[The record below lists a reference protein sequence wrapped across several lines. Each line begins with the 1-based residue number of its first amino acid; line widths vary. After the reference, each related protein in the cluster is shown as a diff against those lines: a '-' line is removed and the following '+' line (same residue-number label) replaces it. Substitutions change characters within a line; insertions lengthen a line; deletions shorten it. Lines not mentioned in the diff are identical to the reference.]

1 MSLFSDI
8 LQKKH
13 QEPQHAKSTT
23 KPTLPIINELVMDSE
38 LESEA
43 EESDDYSLNFV
54 AGLGTTIQHL
64 NSTSLSNSITSSSL
78 NSLTSSCTKESNTTI
93 SEQPSNASKHFENTY
108 KLLGR
113 HLESNCLRTADKL
126 QQLDRLQAE
135 SSLESSSL
143 SSLTSLNSSCA
154 AASLSAI
161 VNGTKPAPTR
171 LELELEAVE
180 RMRVIVQQMKTT
192 PKESQSVSASAPL
205 LALLHDFAAKG
216 QPAYN
221 ANPNNSTP
229 CTPAPSPI
237 TGALPPEGPNFELPP
252 GLLETASSWELMYYA
267 SKNVDGKNCLKVVR
281 SLLTNKVLCGN
292 RVSQMTRAYDDIEA
306 VTRLLEE
313 KEKDLELTVQIGK
326 ELLTQNNGLEARVSD
341 LELDLKSANDD
352 RAQLLHEL
360 HKKNELISVL
370 TNDADDGTDADTPTM
385 SKSITL
391 DLLQK
396 KVNSLLDENKTLKS
410 EATQLAH
417 QTDEVEE
424 HERRLMADISAQL
437 NDANSQYDNISLE
450 LERQRE
456 ENRLQHE
463 QIVSL
468 TARLAEAEMRLHQ
481 LTQDNDEHLSLL
493 HVTKENQNALAL
505 ELVEFKQRYEEVL
518 ALLHSAQDQ
527 LKQQRKRSQP
537 QARSSFLGGLGTNGA
552 AAAVAVES
560 LQSELMESSLY
571 SEISLDSGISGD
583 SQRSADRISRMMSQL
598 PGGMGMGMT
607 TSLGSSSIYG
617 QPPYKRAFDT
627 VRCATK
633 CGNYMDSGNVSMTQL
648 GAMSMSSSSGPR
660 MASMAYPAGSYYR
673 GASGGSSNSL
683 GLKTLSNESLNSQS
697 DDGYP
702 AQPSGVPGAPGAKE
716 LEAALKRLTPA
727 EVLAR
732 RAMLSYAPAGTYNY
746 DEPHQGRC
754 GGSAA
759 QAAAA
764 GLGMGMNLPMGVR
777 TPDSIMSTGSG
788 SSGLTTHQW
797 RLPEKLQIVKPM
809 EGSQTLHH
817 WSRLATPTL
826 SGLLE
831 ERPGVTIRG
840 GRGLD
845 DLGMQVY
852 TLSDVEED
860 VSEELGLGKQF
871 EAPGCTYTYT
881 NSMVMH
887 PDDGFVND
895 LSFLSQSQVS
905 SRMASTSTSRQPSC
919 PATPRAGMS
928 RKNSCSTFSVNLGLA
943 GMLNERGIKAVTPSA
958 LNTPAGPNYSPTVTP
973 CNSPEGSPPRA
984 QSPEPL
990 FGLLSSG
997 ADLIRR
1003 KLVGSNSSSD
1013 AQLHRSLSKQQHQ
1026 QKVMLSQL
1034 ERRAL
1039 RSLNLIEKVES
1050 IGLENIISA
1059 QRGHGRGSGIANRS
1073 SSPLSQLSNSSCDS
1087 LQSLHTSSNS
1097 IVDDIHFDRAQIKG
1111 VLHRG
1116 LKSPTPTPV
1125 TTNAT
1130 QMPSSSSATT
1140 SAYNSEDSDDQGIV
1154 LQLKPSATS
1163 TTTTTPA
1170 TLSKHSAGG
1179 AAAAATATTVN
1190 GSGMGTGVS
1199 AVATASETRIK
1210 QMQRQKSR
1218 RNLKNGMAAQRPD
1231 LGTIGGASGGRVRP
1245 DLGKVSDSSGTPST
1259 ATASSMTA
1267 AKSSDN
1273 LDSRAASQSITQS
1286 FVGSVSSLLFGRKG
1300 GWL

>member
-1 MSLFSDI
+1 MPLLNCAMRSKPNQQD
-8 LQKKH
+8 
-13 QEPQHAKSTT
+13 QEPPYPIK
-23 KPTLPIINELVMDSE
+23 KLETLPIIVEQ
-38 LESEA
+38 EA
-43 EESDDYSLNFV
+43 DDYGQTFENGV
-54 AGLGTTIQHL
+54 QL
-64 NSTSLSNSITSSSL
+64 NSTFRLDGEAGSSSTSLVLSKSSSSL
-78 NSLTSSCTKESNTTI
+78 SSNASEDSLSATLITS
-93 SEQPSNASKHFENTY
+93 QPSNSSKHFENTY
-108 KLLGR
+108 KLLGQ
-113 HLESNCLRTADKL
+113 HLDTNSQRSADKL
-126 QQLDRLQAE
+126 QQLNGSGTDFD
-135 SSLESSSL
+135 SI
-143 SSLTSLNSSCA
+143 SSC
-154 AASLSAI
+154 SSMSAI
-161 VNGTKPAPTR
+161 VNGIEPPPTR
-171 LELELEAVE
+171 LELELEAVD
-180 RMRVIVQQMKTT
+180 RMRCIVQQMKSGPKSVDT
-192 PKESQSVSASAPL
+192 PLGVSAPL
-205 LALLHDFAAKG
+205 LALLHDFASKG
-216 QPAYN
+216 QRKAEGSVPG
-221 ANPNNSTP
+221 TP
-229 CTPAPSPI
+229 VPSPI
-237 TGALPPEGPNFELPP
+237 TGVLEAPHFELPP
-252 GLLETASSWELMYYA
+252 ELLQAASSWELMYYA

-326 ELLTQNNGLEARVSD
+326 ELLTQNNALEARVAD
-341 LELDLKSANDD
+341 LEVDLKAANDD
-352 RAQLLHEL
+352 RAQLVHEL

-370 TNDADDGTDADTPTM
+370 TNDADDGTDTDTPTM

-391 DLLQK
+391 DLLQR
-396 KVNSLLDENKTLKS
+396 KVNTLLDENKSLKC

-424 HERRLMADISAQL
+424 HERQLMADISAQL

-456 ENRLQHE
+456 ENRLQHD

-537 QARSSFLGGLGTNGA
+537 QARSSFLGGLGTSGA
-552 AAAVAVES
+552 GMGGGLFQPDS
-560 LQSELMESSLY
+560 LHCELMESSLY
-571 SEISLDSGISGD
+571 SENSLDSGISGD
-583 SQRSADRISRMMSQL
+583 SQRSADRISRMMMNMPS
-598 PGGMGMGMT
+598 GGM
-607 TSLGSSSIYG
+607 SSSTMGGSIYAG
-617 QPPYKRAFDT
+617 SGHVPPYKRVFDT
-627 VRCATK
+627 VRCAGK
-633 CGNYMDSGNVSMTQL
+633 SGNYMDSGNVSMTQL
-648 GAMSMSSSSGPR
+648 GAMSMSSTSGPR

-673 GASGGSSNSL
+673 GGSSQSL
-683 GLKTLSNESLNSQS
+683 GVKTLSSESLNSQS

-746 DEPHQGRC
+746 DEPMAHG
-754 GGSAA
+754 
-759 QAAAA
+759 A
-764 GLGMGMNLPMGVR
+764 GNDRNSNLPLGVR
-777 TPDSIMSTGSG
+777 TPDSIMSTGSSGMSG
-788 SSGLTTHQW
+788 STNHMSASMTHQW
-797 RLPEKLQIVKPM
+797 RLPEKLQIIKPM

-826 SGLLE
+826 SGLLD

-845 DLGMQVY
+845 DLGMQIY

-860 VSEELGLGKQF
+860 VSDDLPGKQF
-871 EAPGCTYTYT
+871 EAPGCTFTYT

-895 LSFLSQSQVS
+895 LSFLSQSQMS

-919 PATPRAGMS
+919 PATPRAGLS

-958 LNTPAGPNYSPTVTP
+958 LNTPAGPNFSPTVTP

-1003 KLVGSNSSSD
+1003 KIVGDHQQQQKQRS
-1013 AQLHRSLSKQQHQ
+1013 SLSKQQQ
-1026 QKVMLSQL
+1026 QKIMLSHL

-1059 QRGHGRGSGIANRS
+1059 QRGLGSGIANRS
-1073 SSPLSQLSNSSCDS
+1073 SSPLSSGS
-1087 LQSLHTSSNS
+1087 LQSLHTSTNS

-1116 LKSPTPTPV
+1116 LKSPTPT
-1125 TTNAT
+1125 TASTSAAAT
-1130 QMPSSSSATT
+1130 GGVARSTSSST
-1140 SAYNSEDSDDQGIV
+1140 SAYNSDDSDDQGLVMKI
-1154 LQLKPSATS
+1154 KPSKSTPP
-1163 TTTTTPA
+1163 TTTTTAAQSQP
-1170 TLSKHSAGG
+1170 TSGSSAQT
-1179 AAAAATATTVN
+1179 TASN
-1190 GSGMGTGVS
+1190 G
-1199 AVATASETRIK
+1199 TASETRLK

-1218 RNLKNGMAAQRPD
+1218 RQLKNGMASQRPD
-1231 LGTIGGASGGRVRP
+1231 LGTISGGAAGGGRVRP
-1245 DLGKVSDSSGTPST
+1245 DLGKVVDSG
-1259 ATASSMTA
+1259 SSKLSIKRNEAKA
-1267 AKSSDN
+1267 AEEEE
-1273 LDSRAASQSITQS
+1273 AAPQSITQA

>member
-1 MSLFSDI
+1 
-8 LQKKH
+8 
-13 QEPQHAKSTT
+13 
-23 KPTLPIINELVMDSE
+23 
-38 LESEA
+38 
-43 EESDDYSLNFV
+43 EESDDYRLNFA
-54 AGLGTTIQHL
+54 AGLGTTNQQL
-64 NSTSLSNSITSSSL
+64 NSTNLGTSISSSSV
-78 NSLTSSCTKESNTTI
+78 NSLASSFSIESNTTTTTI
-93 SEQPSNASKHFENTY
+93 SKQPSNTSKHFENTY
-108 KLLGR
+108 KLLGK
-113 HLESNCLRTADKL
+113 HLESNCQRTADKL
-126 QQLDRLQAE
+126 QQLDKLQAD
-135 SSLESSSL
+135 SSLDCSV
-143 SSLTSLNSSCA
+143 SSLTSSCA

-161 VNGTKPAPTR
+161 VNGTESAPTR

-180 RMRVIVQQMKTT
+180 RMRVIVQQMKST
-192 PKESQSVSASAPL
+192 PKESHAVSASAPF
-205 LALLHDFAAKG
+205 LALLHDFAVKG
-216 QPAYN
+216 QTSHN
-221 ANPNNSTP
+221 GKTNSTP
-229 CTPAPSPI
+229 CTPAPSRI
-237 TGALPPEGPNFELPP
+237 TGALPTEGPNFELPP
-252 GLLETASSWELMYYA
+252 ELLHAASSWELMYYA

-326 ELLTQNNGLEARVSD
+326 ELLTQNNGLEVRVSD

-396 KVNSLLDENKTLKS
+396 KVNSLLDENKSLKS

-527 LKQQRKRSQP
+527 LKQQRKRTQP
-537 QARSSFLGGLGTNGA
+537 QARSSFLGGLGNNGA

-583 SQRSADRISRMMSQL
+583 SQRYADRISRMMSQL
-598 PGGMGMGMT
+598 PSGMGMGMT
-607 TSLGSSSIYG
+607 ASLGSSSIYG

-627 VRCATK
+627 VRCASK
-633 CGNYMDSGNVSMTQL
+633 NGNYMDSGNVSMTQL

-746 DEPHQGRC
+746 DEPHKGRC
-754 GGSAA
+754 GGSG
-759 QAAAA
+759 QAAGG
-764 GLGMGMNLPMGVR
+764 GLGVGLPMGVR

-860 VSEELGLGKQF
+860 VSEDLGLGKQF
-871 EAPGCTYTYT
+871 EAPCCTYTYT

-887 PDDGFVND
+887 PDDGFVTD

-973 CNSPEGSPPRA
+973 CNSPEGSPPRG

-1003 KLVGSNSSSD
+1003 KLVGPSGSSD
-1013 AQLHRSLSKQQHQ
+1013 AHLHRNLSKQQHQ
-1026 QKVMLSQL
+1026 QKVMLSHL

-1059 QRGHGRGSGIANRS
+1059 QRGHGRSRGIANRS

-1116 LKSPTPTPV
+1116 LKSPTPA
-1125 TTNAT
+1125 TTVAVS
-1130 QMPSSSSATT
+1130 MPNNSSATT

-1154 LQLKPSATS
+1154 LQLKPRATS
-1163 TTTTTPA
+1163 TTTTPT

-1179 AAAAATATTVN
+1179 GLGAEAAATTTS

-1199 AVATASETRIK
+1199 SATSTASETRLK

-1231 LGTIGGASGGRVRP
+1231 LGTIAGASGGRVRP
-1245 DLGKVSDSSGTPST
+1245 DLGKVSDSSVTSAAATAPST
-1259 ATASSMTA
+1259 RA

-1273 LDSRAASQSITQS
+1273 QAAPQSITQS

>member
-1 MSLFSDI
+1 MPMRSKTNQQESSSEEPHYPI
-8 LQKKH
+8 KKLD
-13 QEPQHAKSTT
+13 S
-23 KPTLPIINELVMDSE
+23 LPIIVEQ
-38 LESEA
+38 EA
-43 EESDDYSLNFV
+43 DDDDYGQTFEN
-54 AGLGTTIQHL
+54 GNQL
-64 NSTSLSNSITSSSL
+64 NSTFGGDVENARRSSSTSLIWSKSNSSLSSEDSLNATLITS
-78 NSLTSSCTKESNTTI
+78 
-93 SEQPSNASKHFENTY
+93 QPSNSSKHFENTY
-108 KLLGR
+108 KLLGQ
-113 HLESNCLRTADKL
+113 HLDTNCQRSADKL
-126 QQLDRLQAE
+126 QQQLNGSGTDFD
-135 SSLESSSL
+135 SISSSC
-143 SSLTSLNSSCA
+143 SSM
-154 AASLSAI
+154 SAI
-161 VNGTKPAPTR
+161 VNGIEPPPTR
-171 LELELEAVE
+171 LELELEAVD
-180 RMRVIVQQMKTT
+180 RMRCIVQQMKSGG
-192 PKESQSVSASAPL
+192 PKSMDAPPILGASAPL
-205 LALLHDFAAKG
+205 LALLHDFASKG
-216 QPAYN
+216 QRKEGGSIP
-221 ANPNNSTP
+221 STP
-229 CTPAPSPI
+229 VPSPI
-237 TGALPPEGPNFELPP
+237 TGVLEAPHFELPSE
-252 GLLETASSWELMYYA
+252 LLQAASSWELMYYV

-326 ELLTQNNGLEARVSD
+326 ELLTQNNALEARVAD
-341 LELDLKSANDD
+341 LEADLKTSNDD
-352 RAQLLHEL
+352 RAQLVHEL

-370 TNDADDGTDADTPTM
+370 TNDADDGTDTDTPTM

-391 DLLQK
+391 DLLQR
-396 KVNSLLDENKTLKS
+396 KVNTLIDENKSLKC

-424 HERRLMADISAQL
+424 HERQLMADISAQL
-437 NDANSQYDNISLE
+437 NDANSQYDNLSLE

-537 QARSSFLGGLGTNGA
+537 MARSSFLGGLGTSGA
-552 AAAVAVES
+552 GIGGGLFQPDS
-560 LQSELMESSLY
+560 LHCELMESSLY
-571 SEISLDSGISGD
+571 SENSLDSGISGD
-583 SQRSADRISRMMSQL
+583 SQRSADRINRMMMHMPS
-598 PGGMGMGMT
+598 GGM
-607 TSLGSSSIYG
+607 SSSTMGGSIYAG
-617 QPPYKRAFDT
+617 AGNVPPPYKRVFDT
-627 VRCATK
+627 VRCAGK
-633 CGNYMDSGNVSMTQL
+633 SGNYMDSGNVSMTQL
-648 GAMSMSSSSGPR
+648 GAMSMSSTSGPR

-673 GASGGSSNSL
+673 GGSSQSL
-683 GLKTLSNESLNSQS
+683 GVKTLSSESLNSQS

-746 DEPHQGRC
+746 DEPTTHHG
-754 GGSAA
+754 AA
-759 QAAAA
+759 H
-764 GLGMGMNLPMGVR
+764 GNNDRNSNLPLGVR
-777 TPDSIMSTGSG
+777 TPDSIMSTGSSGMSG
-788 SSGLTTHQW
+788 STNHMSASMTHQW
-797 RLPEKLQIVKPM
+797 RLPEKLQIIKPM

-826 SGLLE
+826 SGLLD

-845 DLGMQVY
+845 DLGMQIY

-860 VSEELGLGKQF
+860 VSDDLPGKQF
-871 EAPGCTYTYT
+871 EAPGCTFTYT

-895 LSFLSQSQVS
+895 LSFLSQSQMS

-919 PATPRAGMS
+919 PATPRAGLS

-958 LNTPAGPNYSPTVTP
+958 LNTPAGPNFSPTVTP

-1003 KLVGSNSSSD
+1003 KIVGDQHQQQQQKQRS
-1013 AQLHRSLSKQQHQ
+1013 SLSKQQQ
-1026 QKVMLSQL
+1026 QKIMLSHL

-1059 QRGHGRGSGIANRS
+1059 QRGLGSGIANRS
-1073 SSPLSQLSNSSCDS
+1073 SSPLSSGS

-1116 LKSPTPTPV
+1116 LKSPTPTSAGAS
-1125 TTNAT
+1125 TSAAAGIAIST
-1130 QMPSSSSATT
+1130 SSST
-1140 SAYNSEDSDDQGIV
+1140 SAYNSDDSDDQGLVMKIN
-1154 LQLKPSATS
+1154 KPSKS
-1163 TTTTTPA
+1163 TTPTTT
-1170 TLSKHSAGG
+1170 
-1179 AAAAATATTVN
+1179 AAAAAAQQSQPTSGSTTSN
-1190 GSGMGTGVS
+1190 G
-1199 AVATASETRIK
+1199 TASETRLK

-1218 RNLKNGMAAQRPD
+1218 RQLKNGMASQRPD
-1231 LGTIGGASGGRVRP
+1231 LGTIAGSGGGGGGGRVRP
-1245 DLGKVSDSSGTPST
+1245 DLGKVADSG
-1259 ATASSMTA
+1259 SSKQLSSKRHEAKA
-1267 AKSSDN
+1267 AEEEE
-1273 LDSRAASQSITQS
+1273 AAPQSITQA

>member
-1 MSLFSDI
+1 MPLLNNVLEVKSN
-8 LQKKH
+8 Q
-13 QEPQHAKSTT
+13 QEP
-23 KPTLPIINELVMDSE
+23 KPPQLLHYPARKLEALPIITEQ
-38 LESEA
+38 EA
-43 EESDDYSLNFV
+43 DDYGESFENGV
-54 AGLGTTIQHL
+54 QL
-64 NSTSLSNSITSSSL
+64 NSTFCLDADTTSSLATSKSSSSL
-78 NSLTSSCTKESNTTI
+78 WSTTSEDSLSSVSQITS
-93 SEQPSNASKHFENTY
+93 QPSNASKHFENTY
-108 KLLGR
+108 KLLGQ
-113 HLESNCLRTADKL
+113 HLDTNSQRAADKL
-126 QQLDRLQAE
+126 QQLSVSGSDVDSI
-135 SSLESSSL
+135 SSTCSSM
-143 SSLTSLNSSCA
+143 
-154 AASLSAI
+154 SAI
-161 VNGTKPAPTR
+161 VNGIEPPPTR
-171 LELELEAVE
+171 LELELEAVD
-180 RMRVIVQQMKTT
+180 RMRCIVKQMKSR
-192 PKESQSVSASAPL
+192 PKSTDPPLGVSAPL
-205 LALLHDFAAKG
+205 LALLHDFASKG
-216 QPAYN
+216 ERKATGCS
-221 ANPNNSTP
+221 STP
-229 CTPAPSPI
+229 CTPVPSPI
-237 TGALPPEGPNFELPP
+237 TGPLEAPTFELPAE
-252 GLLETASSWELMYYA
+252 LLQAASSWELMYYA

-326 ELLTQNNGLEARVSD
+326 ELLTQNNALEARVTD
-341 LELDLKSANDD
+341 LEADLKSSNDD
-352 RAQLLHEL
+352 RAQLVHEL

-370 TNDADDGTDADTPTM
+370 TNDADDGTDTDTPTM

-391 DLLQK
+391 DLLQR
-396 KVNSLLDENKTLKS
+396 KVNTLLDENKSLKS

-417 QTDEVEE
+417 KTDEVEE
-424 HERRLMADISAQL
+424 HERQLMADIGAQL
-437 NDANSQYDNISLE
+437 NDANSQYDSISLE

-537 QARSSFLGGLGTNGA
+537 QARSSFLGGLGTSGA
-552 AAAVAVES
+552 GVGGGLFQPDS
-560 LQSELMESSLY
+560 LHSELMESSLY
-571 SEISLDSGISGD
+571 SENSLDSGISGD
-583 SQRSADRISRMMSQL
+583 SQRSADRINRMMMQMPS
-598 PGGMGMGMT
+598 GGM
-607 TSLGSSSIYG
+607 SSSAMGGSIYAG
-617 QPPYKRAFDT
+617 VGNVPPYKRVFDT
-627 VRCATK
+627 VRCAGK
-633 CGNYMDSGNVSMTQL
+633 SGNYMDSGNVSMTQL
-648 GAMSMSSSSGPR
+648 GAMSMSSTSGPR

-673 GASGGSSNSL
+673 GASSQSL
-683 GLKTLSNESLNSQS
+683 GVKTLSSESLNSQS

-746 DEPHQGRC
+746 DEP
-754 GGSAA
+754 AA
-759 QAAAA
+759 H
-764 GLGMGMNLPMGVR
+764 GTSHERNSNLPLGVR
-777 TPDSIMSTGSG
+777 TPDSIMSTGSSGMSG
-788 SSGLTTHQW
+788 STNHMSASMTHQW
-797 RLPEKLQIVKPM
+797 RLPEKLQIIKPM

-826 SGLLE
+826 SGLLD

-860 VSEELGLGKQF
+860 VSDDLPGKQF
-871 EAPGCTYTYT
+871 EAPGCTFTYT
-881 NSMVMH
+881 TSMVMH

-895 LSFLSQSQVS
+895 LSFLSQSQMS

-919 PATPRAGMS
+919 PATPRAGLS

-958 LNTPAGPNYSPTVTP
+958 LNTPAGPNFSPTVTP
-973 CNSPEGSPPRA
+973 CNSPEGSPPRC

-1003 KLVGSNSSSD
+1003 KIVGDQHQQKQRS
-1013 AQLHRSLSKQQHQ
+1013 SLSKQQQ
-1026 QKVMLSQL
+1026 QKIMLSHL

-1050 IGLENIISA
+1050 IGLENIIHA
-1059 QRGHGRGSGIANRS
+1059 QRGVGAGIANRS
-1073 SSPLSQLSNSSCDS
+1073 SSPLSSGS
-1087 LQSLHTSSNS
+1087 LQSLHTSTNS

-1116 LKSPTPTPV
+1116 LKSPTP
-1125 TTNAT
+1125 AA
-1130 QMPSSSSATT
+1130 PSSSAAAASTSAGSRAISTISSSST
-1140 SAYNSEDSDDQGIV
+1140 SAYNSDDSDDQGLVMKI
-1154 LQLKPSATS
+1154 KPTKSSTPTTSIAQSQSTPVEKASTS
-1163 TTTTTPA
+1163 T
-1170 TLSKHSAGG
+1170 GG
-1179 AAAAATATTVN
+1179 GTAT
-1190 GSGMGTGVS
+1190 
-1199 AVATASETRIK
+1199 ETRLK

-1218 RNLKNGMAAQRPD
+1218 RQLKNGMASQRPD
-1231 LGTIGGASGGRVRP
+1231 LGTIAGGGAGGGRVRP
-1245 DLGKVSDSSGTPST
+1245 DLGKVSDSTSSGKTTKLGSKIGT
-1259 ATASSMTA
+1259 KA
-1267 AKSSDN
+1267 AEEEE
-1273 LDSRAASQSITQS
+1273 AAPQTITQA

>member
-1 MSLFSDI
+1 MPLFNN
-8 LQKKH
+8 LMQKSNQNQTEQH
-13 QEPQHAKSTT
+13 QQQHAKAAAM
-23 KPTLPIINELVMDSE
+23 LPIISETLSE
-38 LESEA
+38 LEEG
-43 EESDDYSLNFV
+43 DDYRLDFACELDN
-54 AGLGTTIQHL
+54 ADHL
-64 NSTSLSNSITSSSL
+64 NSTALATSVSSGSLCSLQSNCSQDSTTMIS
-78 NSLTSSCTKESNTTI
+78 NRPSNT
-93 SEQPSNASKHFENTY
+93 SKHFENTY
-108 KLLGR
+108 KLLGKQ
-113 HLESNCLRTADKL
+113 LESNCQRTADKL
-126 QQLDRLQAE
+126 QRLDTQLD
-135 SSLESSSL
+135 SLDSL
-143 SSLTSLNSSCA
+143 SSSSCA
-154 AASLSAI
+154 SMSAI
-161 VNGTKPAPTR
+161 VNGTEPAPTR

-180 RMRVIVQQMKTT
+180 RMRYKVQQMKAT
-192 PKESQSVSASAPL
+192 PREEQQQASAAGSVSASAPF

-216 QPAYN
+216 QPGCR
-221 ANPNNSTP
+221 SSCTS
-229 CTPAPSPI
+229 TPAPSPI
-237 TGALPPEGPNFELPP
+237 TGAMPAEGPNFELPAE
-252 GLLETASSWELMYYA
+252 LMHAASSWELMYYA

-341 LELDLKSANDD
+341 LEADLKSANDD

-360 HKKNELISVL
+360 HKKNELIAVL

-385 SKSITL
+385 SKSITV

-396 KVNSLLDENKTLKS
+396 KVNSLLDENKSLKS

-437 NDANSQYDNISLE
+437 SDANSQYDNISLE

-527 LKQQRKRSQP
+527 LKAQRKRSQP
-537 QARSSFLGGLGTNGA
+537 QARNSFLGGLGNNGA
-552 AAAVAVES
+552 AAVVAVES

-571 SEISLDSGISGD
+571 SENSLDSGISGD
-583 SQRSADRISRMMSQL
+583 SQRCADRISRMMSQL
-598 PGGMGMGMT
+598 PGGLMGASSMT
-607 TSLGSSSIYG
+607 SSSIYG
-617 QPPYKRAFDT
+617 APAPYKRAFDT
-627 VRCATK
+627 VRCASK
-633 CGNYMDSGNVSMTQL
+633 SGNYMDSGNVSMSQL

-673 GASGGSSNSL
+673 GASGSSNSL
-683 GLKTLSNESLNSQS
+683 GLKTLSSESLNSQS

-746 DEPHQGRC
+746 DEPQQAR
-754 GGSAA
+754 GGLGLG
-759 QAAAA
+759 AA
-764 GLGMGMNLPMGVR
+764 GQGAGMLGNSLPMGVR

-788 SSGLTTHQW
+788 ASSGLHHHAW

-895 LSFLSQSQVS
+895 MSFLSQSQVS

-997 ADLIRR
+997 ADLIKR
-1003 KLVGSNSSSD
+1003 KLVGSPSD
-1013 AQLHRSLSKQQHQ
+1013 LQLQHNLRKQQHQ

-1059 QRGHGRGSGIANRS
+1059 QRGRGAGIANRS
-1073 SSPLSQLSNSSCDS
+1073 SSPLSSCSGDSRDSRGSRDS

-1116 LKSPTPTPV
+1116 LKSPTPAPAGG
-1125 TTNAT
+1125 NI
-1130 QMPSSSSATT
+1130 SSS

-1154 LQLKPSATS
+1154 LPLKKPKAKHAAA
-1163 TTTTTPA
+1163 TPA
-1170 TLSKHSAGG
+1170 AAAAVGAGGASAAAAAGG
-1179 AAAAATATTVN
+1179 AA
-1190 GSGMGTGVS
+1190 G
-1199 AVATASETRIK
+1199 ATASETRLK

-1231 LGTIGGASGGRVRP
+1231 LGTIAGAGSSGSAAGRVRP
-1245 DLGKVSDSSGTPST
+1245 DLGKVAGAQEGDSAAAAASG
-1259 ATASSMTA
+1259 
-1267 AKSSDN
+1267 KSSEHEA
-1273 LDSRAASQSITQS
+1273 RAASQSITQS

>member
-1 MSLFSDI
+1 
-8 LQKKH
+8 
-13 QEPQHAKSTT
+13 
-23 KPTLPIINELVMDSE
+23 
-38 LESEA
+38 
-43 EESDDYSLNFV
+43 
-54 AGLGTTIQHL
+54 
-64 NSTSLSNSITSSSL
+64 
-78 NSLTSSCTKESNTTI
+78 
-93 SEQPSNASKHFENTY
+93 
-108 KLLGR
+108 
-113 HLESNCLRTADKL
+113 
-126 QQLDRLQAE
+126 
-135 SSLESSSL
+135 
-143 SSLTSLNSSCA
+143 
-154 AASLSAI
+154 
-161 VNGTKPAPTR
+161 
-171 LELELEAVE
+171 
-180 RMRVIVQQMKTT
+180 
-192 PKESQSVSASAPL
+192 
-205 LALLHDFAAKG
+205 
-216 QPAYN
+216 
-221 ANPNNSTP
+221 
-229 CTPAPSPI
+229 
-237 TGALPPEGPNFELPP
+237 
-252 GLLETASSWELMYYA
+252 
-267 SKNVDGKNCLKVVR
+267 
-281 SLLTNKVLCGN
+281 
-292 RVSQMTRAYDDIEA
+292 MTRAYDDIEA

-326 ELLTQNNGLEARVSD
+326 ELLTQNNALEARVTD
-341 LELDLKSANDD
+341 LEADLKSSNDD
-352 RAQLLHEL
+352 RAQLVHEL

-370 TNDADDGTDADTPTM
+370 TNDADDGTDTDTPTM

-391 DLLQK
+391 DLLQR
-396 KVNSLLDENKTLKS
+396 KVNTLLDENKSLKS

-417 QTDEVEE
+417 KTDEVEE
-424 HERRLMADISAQL
+424 HERQLMADIGAQL
-437 NDANSQYDNISLE
+437 NDANSQYDSISLE

-537 QARSSFLGGLGTNGA
+537 QARSSFLGGLGTSGA
-552 AAAVAVES
+552 GVGGGLFQPDS
-560 LQSELMESSLY
+560 LHSELMESSLY
-571 SEISLDSGISGD
+571 SENSLDSGISGD
-583 SQRSADRISRMMSQL
+583 SQRSADRINRMMMQMPS
-598 PGGMGMGMT
+598 GGM
-607 TSLGSSSIYG
+607 SSSAMGGSIYAG
-617 QPPYKRAFDT
+617 VGNVPPYKRVFDT
-627 VRCATK
+627 VRCAGK
-633 CGNYMDSGNVSMTQL
+633 SGNYMDSGNVSMTQL
-648 GAMSMSSSSGPR
+648 GAMSMSSTSGPR

-673 GASGGSSNSL
+673 GASSQSL
-683 GLKTLSNESLNSQS
+683 GVKTLSSESLNSQS

-746 DEPHQGRC
+746 DEP
-754 GGSAA
+754 AA
-759 QAAAA
+759 H
-764 GLGMGMNLPMGVR
+764 GTSHERNSNLPLGVR
-777 TPDSIMSTGSG
+777 TPDSIMSTGSSGMSG
-788 SSGLTTHQW
+788 STNHMSASMTHQW
-797 RLPEKLQIVKPM
+797 RLPEKLQIIKPM

-826 SGLLE
+826 SGLLD

-860 VSEELGLGKQF
+860 VSDDLPGKQF
-871 EAPGCTYTYT
+871 EAPGCTFTYT
-881 NSMVMH
+881 TSMVMH

-895 LSFLSQSQVS
+895 LSFLSQSQMS

-919 PATPRAGMS
+919 PATPRAGLS

-958 LNTPAGPNYSPTVTP
+958 LNTPAGPNFSPTVTP
-973 CNSPEGSPPRA
+973 CNSPEGSPPRC

-1003 KLVGSNSSSD
+1003 KIVGDQHQQKQRS
-1013 AQLHRSLSKQQHQ
+1013 SLSKQQQ
-1026 QKVMLSQL
+1026 QKIMLSHL

-1050 IGLENIISA
+1050 IGLENIIHA
-1059 QRGHGRGSGIANRS
+1059 QRGVGAGIANRS
-1073 SSPLSQLSNSSCDS
+1073 SSPLSSGS
-1087 LQSLHTSSNS
+1087 LQSLHTSTNS

-1116 LKSPTPTPV
+1116 LKSPTP
-1125 TTNAT
+1125 AA
-1130 QMPSSSSATT
+1130 PSSSAAAASTSAGSRAISTISSSST
-1140 SAYNSEDSDDQGIV
+1140 SAYNSDDSDDQGLVMKI
-1154 LQLKPSATS
+1154 KPTKSSTPTTSIAQSQSTPVEKASTS
-1163 TTTTTPA
+1163 T
-1170 TLSKHSAGG
+1170 GG
-1179 AAAAATATTVN
+1179 GTAT
-1190 GSGMGTGVS
+1190 
-1199 AVATASETRIK
+1199 ETRLK

-1218 RNLKNGMAAQRPD
+1218 RQLKNGMASQRPD
-1231 LGTIGGASGGRVRP
+1231 LGTIAGGGAGGGRVRP
-1245 DLGKVSDSSGTPST
+1245 DLGKVSDSTSSGKTTKLGSKIGT
-1259 ATASSMTA
+1259 KA
-1267 AKSSDN
+1267 AEEEE
-1273 LDSRAASQSITQS
+1273 AAPQTITQA

>member
-1 MSLFSDI
+1 MTHVNNAEGNAEREMVVEMADE
-8 LQKKH
+8 
-13 QEPQHAKSTT
+13 QERSRAPA
-23 KPTLPIINELVMDSE
+23 
-38 LESEA
+38 A
-43 EESDDYSLNFV
+43 
-54 AGLGTTIQHL
+54 AG
-64 NSTSLSNSITSSSL
+64 SSSL
-78 NSLTSSCTKESNTTI
+78 
-93 SEQPSNASKHFENTY
+93 H
-108 KLLGR
+108 
-113 HLESNCLRTADKL
+113 
-126 QQLDRLQAE
+126 QQHRFLA
-135 SSLESSSL
+135 SSS
-143 SSLTSLNSSCA
+143 SSSGITRQEGVRREESCGGANA
-154 AASLSAI
+154 AGDADAATAI
-161 VNGTKPAPTR
+161 TCLEDFAFEACQNEATTNDWSQ
-171 LELELEAVE
+171 LHDDFCIMDDELEYEDELEL
-180 RMRVIVQQMKTT
+180 
-192 PKESQSVSASAPL
+192 SVGSGGASAAAAGGGGDTLEQQNEQL
-205 LALLHDFAAKG
+205 LM
-216 QPAYN
+216 
-221 ANPNNSTP
+221 
-229 CTPAPSPI
+229 
-237 TGALPPEGPNFELPP
+237 E
-252 GLLETASSWELMYYA
+252 
-267 SKNVDGKNCLKVVR
+267 
-281 SLLTNKVLCGN
+281 VLCGN

-326 ELLTQNNGLEARVSD
+326 ELLTQNNALEARVTD
-341 LELDLKSANDD
+341 LEVDLKSSNDD

-370 TNDADDGTDADTPTM
+370 TNDADDGTDTETPTF

-391 DLLQK
+391 DLLQR
-396 KVNSLLDENKTLKS
+396 KVNTLLDENKSLKC
-410 EATQLAH
+410 EATQLAYK
-417 QTDEVEE
+417 TDEVEE
-424 HERRLMADISAQL
+424 HERQLMADIGAQL

-450 LERQRE
+450 CERQRE

-537 QARSSFLGGLGTNGA
+537 QARSSFLGGLGTSGA
-552 AAAVAVES
+552 VGGLLHPDS
-560 LQSELMESSLY
+560 LHCELMESSLY
-571 SEISLDSGISGD
+571 SENSLDSGISGD
-583 SQRSADRISRMMSQL
+583 SQRAADRISRMMMQM
-598 PGGMGMGMT
+598 PGGMG
-607 TSLGSSSIYG
+607 SSGVGGSIYAG
-617 QPPYKRAFDT
+617 AGVVPPYKRVFET
-627 VRCATK
+627 VRCAGK
-633 CGNYMDSGNVSMTQL
+633 SGNYMDSGNVSMTTL

-673 GASGGSSNSL
+673 GGSNQSL
-683 GLKTLSNESLNSQS
+683 GVKTLSNESLNSQS

-716 LEAALKRLTPA
+716 LEAALKRLTPG

-732 RAMLSYAPAGTYNY
+732 RAMLSYAPVGTYNY
-746 DEPHQGRC
+746 DEPTTH
-754 GGSAA
+754 GG
-759 QAAAA
+759 A
-764 GLGMGMNLPMGVR
+764 GASHSNLPLGVR
-777 TPDSIMSTGSG
+777 TPDSIMSTGSSG
-788 SSGLTTHQW
+788 MSASSHHMSASMTHQW
-797 RLPEKLQIVKPM
+797 RLPEKLQIIKPM

-826 SGLLE
+826 SGLLD

-845 DLGMQVY
+845 DLGMQIY

-860 VSEELGLGKQF
+860 VSEELPGKQF
-871 EAPGCTYTYT
+871 EAAGSTFTYTT
-881 NSMVMH
+881 SVVMH

-895 LSFLSQSQVS
+895 LSFLSQSQMS

-919 PATPRAGMS
+919 PATPRAGLS

-958 LNTPAGPNYSPTVTP
+958 LNTPAGPNFSPTVTP
-973 CNSPEGSPPRA
+973 CNSPEGSPPRC

-1003 KLVGSNSSSD
+1003 KIVGDQQHQQRS
-1013 AQLHRSLSKQQHQ
+1013 SLSKQQQ
-1026 QKVMLSQL
+1026 QKIMLSHL

-1059 QRGHGRGSGIANRS
+1059 QRGLGAGIANRS
-1073 SSPLSQLSNSSCDS
+1073 SSPMSSGS

-1116 LKSPTPTPV
+1116 LKSPTPS
-1125 TTNAT
+1125 
-1130 QMPSSSSATT
+1130 SSSSAAAAAAMAATTTSSST
-1140 SAYNSEDSDDQGIV
+1140 SAYNSDDSDDQGLMMKIRP
-1154 LQLKPSATS
+1154 KTTS
-1163 TTTTTPA
+1163 TTT
-1170 TLSKHSAGG
+1170 K
-1179 AAAAATATTVN
+1179 AAAAAAAAAQQTDGA
-1190 GSGMGTGVS
+1190 SSSTGAPS
-1199 AVATASETRIK
+1199 SSTASETRLK

-1218 RNLKNGMAAQRPD
+1218 RQLKNGMANQRPD
-1231 LGTIGGASGGRVRP
+1231 LGTIAGGGGGRVRP
-1245 DLGKVSDSSGTPST
+1245 DLGRVADSG
-1259 ATASSMTA
+1259 ASKASA
-1267 AKSSDN
+1267 
-1273 LDSRAASQSITQS
+1273 SRAAARREAAAAARAEEEEEAAPQTITQA

>member
-1 MSLFSDI
+1 MTHVNNAEGTAEMVRE
-8 LQKKH
+8 KEK
-13 QEPQHAKSTT
+13 EK
-23 KPTLPIINELVMDSE
+23 
-38 LESEA
+38 EA
-43 EESDDYSLNFV
+43 MERETETAA
-54 AGLGTTIQHL
+54 AG
-64 NSTSLSNSITSSSL
+64 SSSL
-78 NSLTSSCTKESNTTI
+78 HRFLTTK
-93 SEQPSNASKHFENTY
+93 K
-108 KLLGR
+108 
-113 HLESNCLRTADKL
+113 
-126 QQLDRLQAE
+126 
-135 SSLESSSL
+135 SSS
-143 SSLTSLNSSCA
+143 SSSRSSHQVDAVDSIDAATIEMEECA
-154 AASLSAI
+154 FAACQ
-161 VNGTKPAPTR
+161 TKATGSWHDDDFFCIIDDE
-171 LELELEAVE
+171 LEYEDELELSAAAATTAASTAAATPA
-180 RMRVIVQQMKTT
+180 QQ
-192 PKESQSVSASAPL
+192 EFSL
-205 LALLHDFAAKG
+205 LAAFGLAGEREQQNEQLLM
-216 QPAYN
+216 
-221 ANPNNSTP
+221 
-229 CTPAPSPI
+229 
-237 TGALPPEGPNFELPP
+237 E
-252 GLLETASSWELMYYA
+252 
-267 SKNVDGKNCLKVVR
+267 
-281 SLLTNKVLCGN
+281 VLCGN

-326 ELLTQNNGLEARVSD
+326 ELLTQNNALEARVSD
-341 LELDLKSANDD
+341 LETDLKSSNDD
-352 RAQLLHEL
+352 RSQLLHEL

-370 TNDADDGTDADTPTM
+370 TNDADDGTDGDTPTM

-396 KVNSLLDENKTLKS
+396 KVNSLLDENKSLKC

-463 QIVSL
+463 QIISL

-527 LKQQRKRSQP
+527 LKQQRKRTQP

-552 AAAVAVES
+552 AACVAIES

-571 SEISLDSGISGD
+571 SENSLDSGISGD
-583 SQRSADRISRMMSQL
+583 SQRCADRIGRMMSHLPQL
-598 PGGMGMGMT
+598 PGGGNMMAA
-607 TSLGSSSIYG
+607 SSIYG
-617 QPPYKRAFDT
+617 PPPYKRAFDT

-633 CGNYMDSGNVSMTQL
+633 GGNYMDSGNVSMTQL
-648 GAMSMSSSSGPR
+648 GAMSMSSASGPR

-673 GASGGSSNSL
+673 GASGGSSQSL
-683 GLKTLSNESLNSQS
+683 GLKTLSNESLNSAQS
-697 DDGYP
+697 DDVYP

-732 RAMLSYAPAGTYNY
+732 RAMLSYAPIGTYNY
-746 DEPHQGRC
+746 DEPQQQHTRGC
-754 GGSAA
+754 
-759 QAAAA
+759 
-764 GLGMGMNLPMGVR
+764 GLGATGLPMGVR
-777 TPDSIMSTGSG
+777 TPDSIMSVGSMG
-788 SSGLTTHQW
+788 SSGLAATTTHQW

-895 LSFLSQSQVS
+895 LSFLSQSQMS

-973 CNSPEGSPPRA
+973 CNSPEGSPPRG

-1003 KLVGSNSSSD
+1003 KLVGPSD
-1013 AQLHRSLSKQQHQ
+1013 QQLQRTLTKQQHQ

-1059 QRGHGRGSGIANRS
+1059 QRGRGAGIANRS
-1073 SSPLSQLSNSSCDS
+1073 SSPLSQLSSCGSSSGDS

-1116 LKSPTPTPV
+1116 LKSPAPTV
-1125 TTNAT
+1125 LGGKGGDGGVAAAAVSN
-1130 QMPSSSSATT
+1130 SSATS

-1154 LQLKPSATS
+1154 IQLKSK
-1163 TTTTTPA
+1163 TTTKVVSKPPA
-1170 TLSKHSAGG
+1170 G
-1179 AAAAATATTVN
+1179 A
-1190 GSGMGTGVS
+1190 TGVS
-1199 AVATASETRIK
+1199 GSTSSSAANGASASETRLK

-1218 RNLKNGMAAQRPD
+1218 RNLKNGLAAQRPD
-1231 LGTIGGASGGRVRP
+1231 LGTIAGAGSGGLGGRVRP
-1245 DLGKVSDSSGTPST
+1245 DLGKVATDTGSSST
-1259 ATASSMTA
+1259 AAGRM
-1267 AKSSDN
+1267 SSDN
-1273 LDSRAASQSITQS
+1273 ESKAAAPSITQS

>member
-1 MSLFSDI
+1 MPLLNNVLGSKSNNH
-8 LQKKH
+8 Q
-13 QEPQHAKSTT
+13 QEP
-23 KPTLPIINELVMDSE
+23 KPQLLHYPTRKLEALPIITEQE
-38 LESEA
+38 PP
-43 EESDDYSLNFV
+43 DDYGQSFENGV
-54 AGLGTTIQHL
+54 QL
-64 NSTSLSNSITSSSL
+64 NSTFCLDSSSANSLASSKSSSSL
-78 NSLTSSCTKESNTTI
+78 WSTNSEDSLSSSISLITS
-93 SEQPSNASKHFENTY
+93 QPSNASKHFENTY
-108 KLLGR
+108 KLLGQ
-113 HLESNCLRTADKL
+113 HLDSNSQRAADKL
-126 QQLDRLQAE
+126 QQLSNSGSDVD
-135 SSLESSSL
+135 SISSSC
-143 SSLTSLNSSCA
+143 SSM
-154 AASLSAI
+154 SAI
-161 VNGTKPAPTR
+161 VNGIEPPPTR
-171 LELELEAVE
+171 LELELEAVD
-180 RMRVIVQQMKTT
+180 RMRCIVKQMKSR
-192 PKESQSVSASAPL
+192 PKSTDSPLDVSAPL
-205 LALLHDFAAKG
+205 LALLHDFASKG
-216 QPAYN
+216 ERKT
-221 ANPNNSTP
+221 STP
-229 CTPAPSPI
+229 STPVPSPI
-237 TGALPPEGPNFELPP
+237 TGPVEAPVFELPAE
-252 GLLETASSWELMYYA
+252 LLQAASSWELMYYA

-326 ELLTQNNGLEARVSD
+326 ELLTQNNALEARVTD
-341 LELDLKSANDD
+341 LEADLKSSNDD

-370 TNDADDGTDADTPTM
+370 TNDADDGTDTGECIAKDNDAEWLYNFIYISTDTPTM

-391 DLLQK
+391 DLLQR
-396 KVNSLLDENKTLKS
+396 KVNSLLDENKSLKS

-417 QTDEVEE
+417 KTDEVEE
-424 HERRLMADISAQL
+424 HERQLMADIGAQL

-537 QARSSFLGGLGTNGA
+537 QARSSFLGGLGTSGA
-552 AAAVAVES
+552 GGGGLFQPDS
-560 LQSELMESSLY
+560 LQCELMESSLY
-571 SEISLDSGISGD
+571 SENSLDSGISGD
-583 SQRSADRISRMMSQL
+583 SQRSADRISRMMMQMPS
-598 PGGMGMGMT
+598 GGM
-607 TSLGSSSIYG
+607 SSSAMGGSIYAG
-617 QPPYKRAFDT
+617 AGNVPPYKRVFDT
-627 VRCATK
+627 VRCAGK
-633 CGNYMDSGNVSMTQL
+633 SGNYMDSGNVSMTQL
-648 GAMSMSSSSGPR
+648 GAMSMSSTSGPR

-673 GASGGSSNSL
+673 GASSQSL
-683 GLKTLSNESLNSQS
+683 GVKTLSSESLNSQS

-746 DEPHQGRC
+746 DEPTAHGTGHERN
-754 GGSAA
+754 S
-759 QAAAA
+759 
-764 GLGMGMNLPMGVR
+764 NLPLGVR
-777 TPDSIMSTGSG
+777 TPDSIMSTGSSGMSG
-788 SSGLTTHQW
+788 STNHMSASMSHQW
-797 RLPEKLQIVKPM
+797 RLPEKLQIIKPM

-826 SGLLE
+826 SGLLD

-860 VSEELGLGKQF
+860 VSDDLPGKQF
-871 EAPGCTYTYT
+871 EAPGCTFTYT
-881 NSMVMH
+881 TSMVMH

-895 LSFLSQSQVS
+895 LSFLSQSQMS

-919 PATPRAGMS
+919 PATPRAGLS

-958 LNTPAGPNYSPTVTP
+958 LNTPAGPNFSPTVTP
-973 CNSPEGSPPRA
+973 CNSPEGSPPRC

-1003 KLVGSNSSSD
+1003 KIVGDQHQQKQRS
-1013 AQLHRSLSKQQHQ
+1013 SLSKQQQ
-1026 QKVMLSQL
+1026 QKIMLSHL

-1050 IGLENIISA
+1050 IGLENIIHA
-1059 QRGHGRGSGIANRS
+1059 QRGVGSGIANRS
-1073 SSPLSQLSNSSCDS
+1073 SSPLSSGGS
-1087 LQSLHTSSNS
+1087 LQSLHTSTNS
-1097 IVDDIHFDRAQIKG
+1097 IMDDIHFDRAQIKG

-1116 LKSPTPTPV
+1116 LKSPTPAGPSTSAAAAAKS
-1125 TTNAT
+1125 TI
-1130 QMPSSSSATT
+1130 SSSSST
-1140 SAYNSEDSDDQGIV
+1140 SAYNSDDSDDQGLVMKI
-1154 LQLKPSATS
+1154 KPTKSSTPTTSIAQSQSTSAEKASTSNGGSAT
-1163 TTTTTPA
+1163 
-1170 TLSKHSAGG
+1170 
-1179 AAAAATATTVN
+1179 
-1190 GSGMGTGVS
+1190 
-1199 AVATASETRIK
+1199 ETRLK

-1218 RNLKNGMAAQRPD
+1218 RQLKNGMASQRPD
-1231 LGTIGGASGGRVRP
+1231 LGTIAGGGAGGGRVRP
-1245 DLGKVSDSSGTPST
+1245 DLGKVSDKTSSSSGN
-1259 ATASSMTA
+1259 ATKLSSRSGAKA
-1267 AKSSDN
+1267 AEEEE
-1273 LDSRAASQSITQS
+1273 AAPQTITQA

>member
-1 MSLFSDI
+1 MPLLNTVFRSKNNPQESST
-8 LQKKH
+8 QH
-13 QEPQHAKSTT
+13 QPNGSQCLLKRVDN
-23 KPTLPIINELVMDSE
+23 LPII
-38 LESEA
+38 A
-43 EESDDYSLNFV
+43 EQDADDYVQSFEN
-54 AGLGTTIQHL
+54 GTLL
-64 NSTSLSNSITSSSL
+64 NSTLRTEDESLIASKTSSALQPDEPLNATISTKPSNS
-78 NSLTSSCTKESNTTI
+78 
-93 SEQPSNASKHFENTY
+93 SKNFDNTY
-108 KLLGR
+108 KLLGK
-113 HLESNCLRTADKL
+113 HLETNCQRTVEKL
-126 QQLDRLQAE
+126 QEISGGSEFD
-135 SSLESSSL
+135 SISSSC
-143 SSLTSLNSSCA
+143 SSM
-154 AASLSAI
+154 SAI
-161 VNGTKPAPTR
+161 VNGLDPPPTR
-171 LELELEAVE
+171 LELELEAVD
-180 RMRVIVQQMKTT
+180 RMRCIVRQMKSGPKTT
-192 PKESQSVSASAPL
+192 DYTICVSVRL

-216 QPAYN
+216 ESKSSIPG
-221 ANPNNSTP
+221 
-229 CTPAPSPI
+229 TPAQSPI
-237 TGALPPEGPNFELPP
+237 TGPVEAPLFELPP
-252 GLLETASSWELMYYA
+252 ELLQAASSWELMYYA

-326 ELLTQNNGLEARVSD
+326 ELLTQNNALEARVTD
-341 LELDLKSANDD
+341 LEADLKSSNDD
-352 RAQLLHEL
+352 RSQLLHEL

-370 TNDADDGTDADTPTM
+370 TNDADDGTDTETPTM

-391 DLLQK
+391 DLLQR
-396 KVNSLLDENKTLKS
+396 KVNSLLDENKSLKC

-424 HERRLMADISAQL
+424 HERQLMADIGAQL
-437 NDANSQYDNISLE
+437 HDANSQYDNLSLE
-450 LERQRE
+450 CERQRE

-537 QARSSFLGGLGTNGA
+537 QARSSFLGGIGTSGA
-552 AAAVAVES
+552 GGGMLMPDS
-560 LQSELMESSLY
+560 LKSELMNSSLY
-571 SEISLDSGISGD
+571 SENSLDSGISGD
-583 SQRSADRISRMMSQL
+583 SQRTDRISRMMMHM
-598 PGGMGMGMT
+598 PGGMG
-607 TSLGSSSIYG
+607 SSGVGGGSIYAG
-617 QPPYKRAFDT
+617 SGVVPPYKRVFDT
-627 VRCATK
+627 VRCAGK
-633 CGNYMDSGNVSMTQL
+633 SGNYMDSGNVSMTTL

-673 GASGGSSNSL
+673 GGGNQSL
-683 GLKTLSNESLNSQS
+683 GVKTLSNESLNSQS

-702 AQPSGVPGAPGAKE
+702 AQPSGVPGAPGARE
-716 LEAALKRLTPA
+716 LEAALKRLTPG

-732 RAMLSYAPAGTYNY
+732 RAMLSYAPIGTYNY
-746 DEPHQGRC
+746 DEPTMH
-754 GGSAA
+754 GG
-759 QAAAA
+759 A
-764 GLGMGMNLPMGVR
+764 GASNSNLPLGVR
-777 TPDSIMSTGSG
+777 TPDSIMSTGSSRMSA
-788 SSGLTTHQW
+788 SSNNMSASMTHQW
-797 RLPEKLQIVKPM
+797 RLPEKLQIIKPM

-826 SGLLE
+826 SGLLD

-840 GRGLD
+840 GRDLE
-845 DLGMQVY
+845 DLGMQIY

-860 VSEELGLGKQF
+860 VSEELPGKQF
-871 EAPGCTYTYT
+871 EAAGSTFTYTT
-881 NSMVMH
+881 SVVMH

-895 LSFLSQSQVS
+895 LSFLSQSQMS

-919 PATPRAGMS
+919 PATPRAGLS

-958 LNTPAGPNYSPTVTP
+958 LNTPAGPNFSPTVTP
-973 CNSPEGSPPRA
+973 CNSPEGSPPRC

-1003 KLVGSNSSSD
+1003 KIVGD
-1013 AQLHRSLSKQQHQ
+1013 QQQQHRSSLSKQQQ
-1026 QKVMLSQL
+1026 QKIMLSHL

-1059 QRGHGRGSGIANRS
+1059 QRGLGAGIANRS
-1073 SSPLSQLSNSSCDS
+1073 SSPMSSGS

-1116 LKSPTPTPV
+1116 LKSPTPTSSAAAAIAA
-1125 TTNAT
+1125 TTA
-1130 QMPSSSSATT
+1130 SSST
-1140 SAYNSEDSDDQGIV
+1140 SAYNSDDSDDQGLMMKIRP
-1154 LQLKPSATS
+1154 KDTS
-1163 TTTTTPA
+1163 TTT
-1170 TLSKHSAGG
+1170 K
-1179 AAAAATATTVN
+1179 AAAAAQQTDGASCSTGGTAPSTST
-1190 GSGMGTGVS
+1190 SS
-1199 AVATASETRIK
+1199 DTRVK

-1218 RNLKNGMAAQRPD
+1218 RQLKNGMANQRPD
-1231 LGTIGGASGGRVRP
+1231 LGTIDGGGGGRVRP
-1245 DLGKVSDSSGTPST
+1245 DLGRVADSSGANKTS
-1259 ATASSMTA
+1259 ASRVA
-1267 AKSSDN
+1267 ARREAAAA
-1273 LDSRAASQSITQS
+1273 RAEEEEAAPQTITQA

>member
-1 MSLFSDI
+1 MPLFNNSLRNKTN
-8 LQKKH
+8 L
-13 QEPQHAKSTT
+13 QEPNQEHELLPPAYPSKKLDS
-23 KPTLPIINELVMDSE
+23 LPIIVEQ
-38 LESEA
+38 EA
-43 EESDDYSLNFV
+43 DEYAQDFEN
-54 AGLGTTIQHL
+54 GGQL
-64 NSTSLSNSITSSSL
+64 NSTCHDADSMVSSKSSSSL
-78 NSLTSSCTKESNTTI
+78 CSNASEESLNTTTLI
-93 SEQPSNASKHFENTY
+93 TSQPSNSSKHFDNTY
-108 KLLGR
+108 KLLGQ
-113 HLESNCLRTADKL
+113 HLDCKGQRSGSDF
-126 QQLDRLQAE
+126 DSI
-135 SSLESSSL
+135 SSTSSSM
-143 SSLTSLNSSCA
+143 
-154 AASLSAI
+154 SAI
-161 VNGTKPAPTR
+161 VNGTTPPPTR
-171 LELELEAVE
+171 LELELEAVD
-180 RMRVIVQQMKTT
+180 RMRCIIRQMKFSG
-192 PKESQSVSASAPL
+192 PKAKDPPLGVSVPMLS
-205 LALLHDFAAKG
+205 LLHDFAAKG
-216 QPAYN
+216 ERKSGL
-221 ANPNNSTP
+221 STP
-229 CTPAPSPI
+229 GTPAPSPI
-237 TGALPPEGPNFELPP
+237 AGPLEAPQFELPLE
-252 GLLETASSWELMYYA
+252 LLQAANSGELMYYA

-326 ELLTQNNGLEARVSD
+326 ELLTQNNGLEARVAD
-341 LELDLKSANDD
+341 LEADLKSANDD
-352 RAQLLHEL
+352 RAQLVHEL

-391 DLLQK
+391 DLLQR
-396 KVNSLLDENKTLKS
+396 KVNTLLDENKSLKC

-417 QTDEVEE
+417 KTDEVEE
-424 HERRLMADISAQL
+424 HERQLMADISAQL
-437 NDANSQYDNISLE
+437 NDANSQYDNLSLE

-537 QARSSFLGGLGTNGA
+537 QARSSFLGGLGTSGA
-552 AAAVAVES
+552 GMSGGFFQADS
-560 LQSELMESSLY
+560 LKCELMESSMY
-571 SEISLDSGISGD
+571 SENSLDSGISGD
-583 SQRSADRISRMMSQL
+583 SQRSADRINRMMMQMP
-598 PGGMGMGMT
+598 PGSMSSSGMGG
-607 TSLGSSSIYG
+607 SIYAG
-617 QPPYKRAFDT
+617 AGNVPPYKRVFDT
-627 VRCATK
+627 VRCAGK
-633 CGNYMDSGNVSMTQL
+633 SGNYMDSGNVSMTQL
-648 GAMSMSSSSGPR
+648 GAMSMSSSSGSR

-673 GASGGSSNSL
+673 GGSNQSL
-683 GLKTLSNESLNSQS
+683 GVKTLSSESLNSQS

-746 DEPHQGRC
+746 DEPMTHGA
-754 GGSAA
+754 GG
-759 QAAAA
+759 A
-764 GLGMGMNLPMGVR
+764 GHDRNSNLPLGVR
-777 TPDSIMSTGSG
+777 TPDSIMSTGSSGMSG
-788 SSGLTTHQW
+788 SSNHMSASMSHQW
-797 RLPEKLQIVKPM
+797 RLPEKLQIIKPM

-826 SGLLE
+826 SGLLD

-860 VSEELGLGKQF
+860 VSEDLPGKQF
-871 EAPGCTYTYT
+871 DAPGCTFTYT

-895 LSFLSQSQVS
+895 LSFLSQSQMS

-919 PATPRAGMS
+919 PATPRGGLS

-997 ADLIRR
+997 ADLLRR
-1003 KLVGSNSSSD
+1003 KIVGDQHQQQQQKQRS
-1013 AQLHRSLSKQQHQ
+1013 SLSKQQQ
-1026 QKVMLSQL
+1026 QKIMLSHL

-1059 QRGHGRGSGIANRS
+1059 QRGLGAGIANRS
-1073 SSPLSQLSNSSCDS
+1073 SSPLSSGS
-1087 LQSLHTSSNS
+1087 LQSLHTSTNS

-1116 LKSPTPTPV
+1116 LKSPTPV
-1125 TTNAT
+1125 A
-1130 QMPSSSSATT
+1130 SSSAPGAAAGGVAISTSSST
-1140 SAYNSEDSDDQGIV
+1140 SAYNSDDSDDQGLV
-1154 LQLKPSATS
+1154 MKMKPAKSSTP
-1163 TTTTTPA
+1163 TTTAAAQSQPT
-1170 TLSKHSAGG
+1170 SG
-1179 AAAAATATTVN
+1179 AAP
-1190 GSGMGTGVS
+1190 G
-1199 AVATASETRIK
+1199 ATASETRLK

-1218 RNLKNGMAAQRPD
+1218 RQLKNGMASQRPD
-1231 LGTIGGASGGRVRP
+1231 LGTIAGGGGGGGGGRVRP
-1245 DLGKVSDSSGTPST
+1245 DLGRVSDGSKMAGKREDVKAPEEEE
-1259 ATASSMTA
+1259 A
-1267 AKSSDN
+1267 AP
-1273 LDSRAASQSITQS
+1273 QSITQA

>member
-1 MSLFSDI
+1 MPTRSKTNQQETSEEPHYPI
-8 LQKKH
+8 KKLD
-13 QEPQHAKSTT
+13 S
-23 KPTLPIINELVMDSE
+23 LPIIVEQ
-38 LESEA
+38 EA
-43 EESDDYSLNFV
+43 DDDDYGQTFEN
-54 AGLGTTIQHL
+54 GNQL
-64 NSTSLSNSITSSSL
+64 NSTFGGEAEACRRSSSTSLILSKSSSSL
-78 NSLTSSCTKESNTTI
+78 SSEDSLNATLITS
-93 SEQPSNASKHFENTY
+93 QPSNSSKHFENTY
-108 KLLGR
+108 KLLGQ
-113 HLESNCLRTADKL
+113 HLDTNCQRSADKL
-126 QQLDRLQAE
+126 QQQLTGSDFD
-135 SSLESSSL
+135 SISSSC
-143 SSLTSLNSSCA
+143 SSM
-154 AASLSAI
+154 SAI
-161 VNGTKPAPTR
+161 VNGIEPPPTR
-171 LELELEAVE
+171 LELELEAVD
-180 RMRVIVQQMKTT
+180 RMRCIVQQMKSGG
-192 PKESQSVSASAPL
+192 PKCVDPPLLGASAPL
-205 LALLHDFAAKG
+205 LALLHDFASKG
-216 QPAYN
+216 QRKDGSVPG
-221 ANPNNSTP
+221 TP
-229 CTPAPSPI
+229 VPSPI
-237 TGALPPEGPNFELPP
+237 TGVLEAPHFELPSE
-252 GLLETASSWELMYYA
+252 LLQAASSWELMYYA

-326 ELLTQNNGLEARVSD
+326 ELLTQNNALEARVAD
-341 LELDLKSANDD
+341 LEADLKTSNDD
-352 RAQLLHEL
+352 RAQLVHEL

-370 TNDADDGTDADTPTM
+370 TNDADDGTDTDTPTM

-391 DLLQK
+391 DLLQR
-396 KVNSLLDENKTLKS
+396 KVNTLIDENKSLKC

-424 HERRLMADISAQL
+424 HERQLMADISAQL
-437 NDANSQYDNISLE
+437 NDANSQYDNLSLE

-537 QARSSFLGGLGTNGA
+537 MARSSFLGGLGTSGA
-552 AAAVAVES
+552 GIGGGLFQPDS
-560 LQSELMESSLY
+560 LHCELMESSLY
-571 SEISLDSGISGD
+571 SENSLDSGISGD
-583 SQRSADRISRMMSQL
+583 SQRSADRINRMMMHMPS
-598 PGGMGMGMT
+598 GGM
-607 TSLGSSSIYG
+607 SSSTMGGSIYAG
-617 QPPYKRAFDT
+617 AGNVPPYKRVFDT
-627 VRCATK
+627 VRCAGK
-633 CGNYMDSGNVSMTQL
+633 SGNYMDSGNVSMTQL
-648 GAMSMSSSSGPR
+648 GAMSMSSTSGPR

-673 GASGGSSNSL
+673 GGSSQSL
-683 GLKTLSNESLNSQS
+683 GVKTLSSESLNSQS

-746 DEPHQGRC
+746 DEPPTHG
-754 GGSAA
+754 
-759 QAAAA
+759 A
-764 GLGMGMNLPMGVR
+764 GNDRNSNLPLGVR
-777 TPDSIMSTGSG
+777 TPDSIMSTGSSGMSG
-788 SSGLTTHQW
+788 STNHMSASMTHQW
-797 RLPEKLQIVKPM
+797 RLPEKLQIIKPM

-826 SGLLE
+826 SGLLD

-845 DLGMQVY
+845 DLGMQIY

-860 VSEELGLGKQF
+860 VSDDLPGKQF
-871 EAPGCTYTYT
+871 EAPGCTFTYT

-895 LSFLSQSQVS
+895 LSFLSQSQMS

-919 PATPRAGMS
+919 PATPRAGLS

-958 LNTPAGPNYSPTVTP
+958 LNTPAGPNFSPTVTP

-1003 KLVGSNSSSD
+1003 KIVGDHHQQQQQKQRS
-1013 AQLHRSLSKQQHQ
+1013 SLSKQQQ
-1026 QKVMLSQL
+1026 QKIMLSHL

-1059 QRGHGRGSGIANRS
+1059 QRGLGSGIANRS
-1073 SSPLSQLSNSSCDS
+1073 SSPLSSGS

-1116 LKSPTPTPV
+1116 LKSPTPAGASTSAAAGIAIS
-1125 TTNAT
+1125 T
-1130 QMPSSSSATT
+1130 SSST
-1140 SAYNSEDSDDQGIV
+1140 SAYNSDDSDDQGLVMKI
-1154 LQLKPSATS
+1154 KPSKSTTPTITAAAAQSQPTSGSSAATS
-1163 TTTTTPA
+1163 T
-1170 TLSKHSAGG
+1170 S
-1179 AAAAATATTVN
+1179 N
-1190 GSGMGTGVS
+1190 G
-1199 AVATASETRIK
+1199 TASETRLK

-1218 RNLKNGMAAQRPD
+1218 RQLKNGMASQRPD
-1231 LGTIGGASGGRVRP
+1231 LGTIAGGGGGGGGRVRP
-1245 DLGKVSDSSGTPST
+1245 DLGKVADSG
-1259 ATASSMTA
+1259 SSKLSAKRHEAKA
-1267 AKSSDN
+1267 AEEEE
-1273 LDSRAASQSITQS
+1273 AAPQSITQA

>member
-1 MSLFSDI
+1 MPVFNSATRSKPN
-8 LQKKH
+8 Q
-13 QEPQHAKSTT
+13 QESAEPHYPVRKLEA
-23 KPTLPIINELVMDSE
+23 LPIIVEH
-38 LESEA
+38 EA
-43 EESDDYSLNFV
+43 DDYGQTFEN
-54 AGLGTTIQHL
+54 GNQL
-64 NSTSLSNSITSSSL
+64 NSTFTRDVDGETSLILSKSSSSL
-78 NSLTSSCTKESNTTI
+78 SSNASDDSLNSTTLI
-93 SEQPSNASKHFENTY
+93 TCKPSNSSKHFENTY
-108 KLLGR
+108 KLLGQ
-113 HLESNCLRTADKL
+113 HLDTNCQRSADKL
-126 QQLDRLQAE
+126 QQLNE
-135 SSLESSSL
+135 SGSDIDFDSISSSC
-143 SSLTSLNSSCA
+143 SSM
-154 AASLSAI
+154 SAI
-161 VNGTKPAPTR
+161 VNGIEPPPTR
-171 LELELEAVE
+171 LELELEAVD
-180 RMRVIVQQMKTT
+180 RMRCIVKQMKSG
-192 PKESQSVSASAPL
+192 PKTMDAPQLLGGSAPL
-205 LALLHDFAAKG
+205 LALLHDFASKG
-216 QPAYN
+216 QRKIGGSVPV
-221 ANPNNSTP
+221 TP
-229 CTPAPSPI
+229 VQSPI
-237 TGALPPEGPNFELPP
+237 TGPLEAPHFELPP
-252 GLLETASSWELMYYA
+252 ELLQAASSWELMYYA

-326 ELLTQNNGLEARVSD
+326 ELLTQNNALEARVAD
-341 LELDLKSANDD
+341 LETDLKASNDD
-352 RAQLLHEL
+352 RAQLVHEL

-370 TNDADDGTDADTPTM
+370 TNDADDGTDTDTPTM

-391 DLLQK
+391 DLLQR
-396 KVNSLLDENKTLKS
+396 KVNTLIDENKSLKC

-424 HERRLMADISAQL
+424 HERQLMADISAQL
-437 NDANSQYDNISLE
+437 NDANSQYDNLSLE

-537 QARSSFLGGLGTNGA
+537 MARSSFLGGLGTSGA
-552 AAAVAVES
+552 GVGGGLFQPDS
-560 LQSELMESSLY
+560 LHFELMESSQY
-571 SEISLDSGISGD
+571 SENSLDSGISGD
-583 SQRSADRISRMMSQL
+583 SQRSADRINRMMMNMPS
-598 PGGMGMGMT
+598 GGMSTSAMG
-607 TSLGSSSIYG
+607 SSIYAG
-617 QPPYKRAFDT
+617 AGNVPPYKRVFDT
-627 VRCATK
+627 VRCAGK
-633 CGNYMDSGNVSMTQL
+633 SGNYMDSGNVSMTQL

-673 GASGGSSNSL
+673 GGSSQSL
-683 GLKTLSNESLNSQS
+683 GVKTLSSESLNSQS

-746 DEPHQGRC
+746 DEPMTHG
-754 GGSAA
+754 
-759 QAAAA
+759 A
-764 GLGMGMNLPMGVR
+764 GKDRNSDLPLGVR
-777 TPDSIMSTGSG
+777 TPDSIMSTGSSGMSG
-788 SSGLTTHQW
+788 STNHMSASMTHQW
-797 RLPEKLQIVKPM
+797 RLPEKLQIIKPM

-826 SGLLE
+826 SGLLD

-845 DLGMQVY
+845 DLGMQIY

-860 VSEELGLGKQF
+860 VSDELPGKQF
-871 EAPGCTYTYT
+871 EAPGCTFTYT

-895 LSFLSQSQVS
+895 LSFLSQSQMS

-919 PATPRAGMS
+919 PATPRSGLS

-958 LNTPAGPNYSPTVTP
+958 LNTPAGPNFTPTVTP

-1003 KLVGSNSSSD
+1003 KIVGDQHQQQQHKQRS
-1013 AQLHRSLSKQQHQ
+1013 SLSKQQQ
-1026 QKVMLSQL
+1026 QKIMLSHL

-1059 QRGHGRGSGIANRS
+1059 QRGLGSGIANRS
-1073 SSPLSQLSNSSCDS
+1073 SSPLSSGS
-1087 LQSLHTSSNS
+1087 LQSLHTSTNS

-1116 LKSPTPTPV
+1116 LKSPTPAGPSTSAAAGVPLS
-1125 TTNAT
+1125 T
-1130 QMPSSSSATT
+1130 SSST
-1140 SAYNSEDSDDQGIV
+1140 SAYNSDDSDDQGLVMKI
-1154 LQLKPSATS
+1154 KPSKGATPK
-1163 TTTTTPA
+1163 TTTAAQQSQPTSGSSAPTT
-1170 TLSKHSAGG
+1170 TS
-1179 AAAAATATTVN
+1179 N
-1190 GSGMGTGVS
+1190 G
-1199 AVATASETRIK
+1199 TASETRLK

-1218 RNLKNGMAAQRPD
+1218 RQLKNGMASQRPD
-1231 LGTIGGASGGRVRP
+1231 LGTISGGGGRVRP
-1245 DLGKVSDSSGTPST
+1245 DLGKVADSG
-1259 ATASSMTA
+1259 SSKLSNKRHEAKA
-1267 AKSSDN
+1267 AEEEE
-1273 LDSRAASQSITQS
+1273 AAPQSITQA

>member
-1 MSLFSDI
+1 MPLFKNSLRSKSI
-8 LQKKH
+8 LQEPEQQQKLQLQQQYAIKKL
-13 QEPQHAKSTT
+13 ES
-23 KPTLPIINELVMDSE
+23 LPIITEQ
-38 LESEA
+38 EA
-43 EESDDYSLNFV
+43 DDYGQDFEN
-54 AGLGTTIQHL
+54 GCQL
-64 NSTSLSNSITSSSL
+64 NSTFNGDTLACSSSATSLVSSKSDSSLWSTTSEESINATLITS
-78 NSLTSSCTKESNTTI
+78 
-93 SEQPSNASKHFENTY
+93 QPSNSSKHFENTY
-108 KLLGR
+108 KLLGQ
-113 HLESNCLRTADKL
+113 HLDSNCQRTSDKL
-126 QQLDRLQAE
+126 QQLNGSGDGSDFE
-135 SSLESSSL
+135 SISSSC
-143 SSLTSLNSSCA
+143 SSM
-154 AASLSAI
+154 SAI
-161 VNGTKPAPTR
+161 VNGIEPPRTR
-171 LELELEAVE
+171 LELELEAVD
-180 RMRVIVQQMKTT
+180 RMRCIVQQMKSSG
-192 PKESQSVSASAPL
+192 PKSKESPLGTAAPL
-205 LALLHDFAAKG
+205 LALLHDFAAKSERKVEG
-216 QPAYN
+216 
-221 ANPNNSTP
+221 STP
-229 CTPAPSPI
+229 STPVPSPI
-237 TGALPPEGPNFELPP
+237 TGVLEAPQFELPAE
-252 GLLETASSWELMYYA
+252 LVQAASSWELMYYA

-292 RVSQMTRAYDDIEA
+292 RISQMTRAYDDIEA

-326 ELLTQNNGLEARVSD
+326 ELLTQNNALEARVAD
-341 LELDLKSANDD
+341 LEGDLKSSNDD
-352 RAQLLHEL
+352 RAQLVHEL

-370 TNDADDGTDADTPTM
+370 TNDADDATDADTPTF
-385 SKSITL
+385 SKSVTL
-391 DLLQK
+391 DLLQR
-396 KVNSLLDENKTLKS
+396 KVNTLLDENKSLKC

-417 QTDEVEE
+417 KTDEVEE
-424 HERRLMADISAQL
+424 HERQLMADIGAQL
-437 NDANSQYDNISLE
+437 NDANSQFDNISLE

-537 QARSSFLGGLGTNGA
+537 QARSSFLGGLGTSGA
-552 AAAVAVES
+552 GVGVFQPES
-560 LQSELMESSLY
+560 LQCELMESSLY
-571 SEISLDSGISGD
+571 SENSLDSGISGD
-583 SQRSADRISRMMSQL
+583 SQRSADRINRMMMQMP
-598 PGGMGMGMT
+598 PGGMS
-607 TSLGSSSIYG
+607 TSALGGSIYAG
-617 QPPYKRAFDT
+617 AGNVPPYKRVFDT
-627 VRCATK
+627 VRCAGK
-633 CGNYMDSGNVSMTQL
+633 SGNYMDSGNVSMTQL
-648 GAMSMSSSSGPR
+648 GAMSMSSTSGPR

-673 GASGGSSNSL
+673 GGSSQSL
-683 GLKTLSNESLNSQS
+683 GVKTLSSESLNSQS

-716 LEAALKRLTPA
+716 LEAALKRLTPG

-732 RAMLSYAPAGTYNY
+732 RAMLSYAPIGTYNY
-746 DEPHQGRC
+746 DEPTANGA
-754 GGSAA
+754 GG
-759 QAAAA
+759 A
-764 GLGMGMNLPMGVR
+764 GIERNSGLPMGVR
-777 TPDSIMSTGSG
+777 TPDSIMSTGSSGMSG
-788 SSGLTTHQW
+788 SSNHMSASMTHQW
-797 RLPEKLQIVKPM
+797 RLPEKLQIIKPM

-826 SGLLE
+826 SGLLD

-845 DLGMQVY
+845 DLGMQIY

-860 VSEELGLGKQF
+860 VNEDLPGKQF
-871 EAPGCTYTYT
+871 EAPGCTFTYT

-895 LSFLSQSQVS
+895 LSFLSQSQMS

-919 PATPRAGMS
+919 PATPRAGLS

-958 LNTPAGPNYSPTVTP
+958 LNTPAGPNFSPTVTP

-1003 KLVGSNSSSD
+1003 KIVGD
-1013 AQLHRSLSKQQHQ
+1013 QHQQQKQRGGLSKQQQ
-1026 QKVMLSQL
+1026 QKIMLSHL

-1059 QRGHGRGSGIANRS
+1059 QRGLGAGIANRS
-1073 SSPLSQLSNSSCDS
+1073 SSPLSSGS
-1087 LQSLHTSSNS
+1087 LQSLHTSTNS

-1116 LKSPTPTPV
+1116 LKSPTP
-1125 TTNAT
+1125 AT
-1130 QMPSSSSATT
+1130 SSAAAGCVAKSTSSTT
-1140 SAYNSEDSDDQGIV
+1140 SAYNSDDSDDQGLVMNI
-1154 LQLKPSATS
+1154 KPKKSATPS
-1163 TTTTTPA
+1163 PPTT
-1170 TLSKHSAGG
+1170 SAGQSHPKSGEGSAPAAG
-1179 AAAAATATTVN
+1179 A
-1190 GSGMGTGVS
+1190 SGG
-1199 AVATASETRIK
+1199 TASDTRLK

-1218 RNLKNGMAAQRPD
+1218 RQLKNGMANQRPD
-1231 LGTIGGASGGRVRP
+1231 LGTIAGGGGGGGGRVRP
-1245 DLGKVSDSSGTPST
+1245 DLGRVSDISGSK
-1259 ATASSMTA
+1259 MTYKRDGAKA
-1267 AKSSDN
+1267 AEEVE
-1273 LDSRAASQSITQS
+1273 AEAPQSITQA

>member
-1 MSLFSDI
+1 MPLLNTVYRSKSN
-8 LQKKH
+8 LQ
-13 QEPQHAKSTT
+13 ESPQHHQLNGSQSLLKRVDN
-23 KPTLPIINELVMDSE
+23 LPIITE
-38 LESEA
+38 LEA
-43 EESDDYSLNFV
+43 DDYSQSFDN
-54 AGLGTTIQHL
+54 GTQL
-64 NSTSLSNSITSSSL
+64 NSTLRTEDNFIESSLTAKSSSSL
-78 NSLTSSCTKESNTTI
+78 DPNTSEESANGTI
-93 SEQPSNASKHFENTY
+93 TLQPSNASKHFENTY
-108 KLLGR
+108 KLLGKN
-113 HLESNCLRTADKL
+113 LQTNCQRAVDKL
-126 QQLDRLQAE
+126 QEISGSSDFE
-135 SSLESSSL
+135 SISSFCS
-143 SSLTSLNSSCA
+143 
-154 AASLSAI
+154 SLSAI
-161 VNGTKPAPTR
+161 VNGLEPPRTR
-171 LELELEAVE
+171 LELELEAVD
-180 RMRVIVQQMKTT
+180 RMRCIVQQMKSAPKTT
-192 PKESQSVSASAPL
+192 ESPMSVSAAL
-205 LALLHDFAAKG
+205 LALLHDFASKG
-216 QPAYN
+216 ERKSSVPGTLTQ
-221 ANPNNSTP
+221 
-229 CTPAPSPI
+229 SPI
-237 TGALPPEGPNFELPP
+237 SGAVEAPLFELPLE
-252 GLLETASSWELMYYA
+252 LLQAASAWELMYYA

-326 ELLTQNNGLEARVSD
+326 ELLTQNNALEGRVTD
-341 LELDLKSANDD
+341 LESDLKSSNDD

-370 TNDADDGTDADTPTM
+370 TNDADDGTDMETPTF

-391 DLLQK
+391 DLLQR
-396 KVNSLLDENKTLKS
+396 KVKTLLDENKSLKC

-417 QTDEVEE
+417 KTDEVEE
-424 HERRLMADISAQL
+424 HERQLMADIGAQL

-450 LERQRE
+450 CERQRE

-537 QARSSFLGGLGTNGA
+537 QARSSFLGGMGTSGA
-552 AAAVAVES
+552 GGGMLQPDS
-560 LQSELMESSLY
+560 LHCELMESSLY
-571 SEISLDSGISGD
+571 SENSLDSGISAD
-583 SQRSADRISRMMSQL
+583 SQRAADRINRMMQM
-598 PGGMGMGMT
+598 PGGMG
-607 TSLGSSSIYG
+607 SSGVGGSIYAG
-617 QPPYKRAFDT
+617 AGLVPPYKRVFET
-627 VRCATK
+627 VRCAGK
-633 CGNYMDSGNVSMTQL
+633 SGHYMDSGNVSMTTL
-648 GAMSMSSSSGPR
+648 GVMSMSSSSGPR

-673 GASGGSSNSL
+673 GGSNQSL
-683 GLKTLSNESLNSQS
+683 GVKTLSNESLNSQS

-702 AQPSGVPGAPGAKE
+702 VQPSGVPGAPGARE
-716 LEAALKRLTPA
+716 LEAALKRLTPG

-746 DEPHQGRC
+746 DEPPTH
-754 GGSAA
+754 GG
-759 QAAAA
+759 A
-764 GLGMGMNLPMGVR
+764 GALNSNLPLGVR
-777 TPDSIMSTGSG
+777 TPDSIMSTGSSG
-788 SSGLTTHQW
+788 MSASSNHMSASMTHQW
-797 RLPEKLQIVKPM
+797 RLPEKLQIIKPM

-826 SGLLE
+826 SGLLD

-845 DLGMQVY
+845 DLGMQIY

-860 VSEELGLGKQF
+860 VSEDLPGKQF
-871 EAPGCTYTYT
+871 EASGSTFTYTT
-881 NSMVMH
+881 SVVMH

-895 LSFLSQSQVS
+895 QSFLSQSQMS

-919 PATPRAGMS
+919 PVTPRTGLS

-958 LNTPAGPNYSPTVTP
+958 LNTPAGPNFSPTVTP
-973 CNSPEGSPPRA
+973 CNSPVGSPPRC

-1003 KLVGSNSSSD
+1003 RIVGDQQQQRRS
-1013 AQLHRSLSKQQHQ
+1013 SLSKQQHQ
-1026 QKVMLSQL
+1026 KIMLSHL

-1059 QRGHGRGSGIANRS
+1059 QRGLGAGIANRS
-1073 SSPLSQLSNSSCDS
+1073 SSSMSSGC
-1087 LQSLHTSSNS
+1087 LQTLHTSSNS

-1116 LKSPTPTPV
+1116 LKSPTP
-1125 TTNAT
+1125 
-1130 QMPSSSSATT
+1130 SSSSAAAVAATTASSST
-1140 SAYNSEDSDDQGIV
+1140 SAYNSDDSDDQGLMMKIRP
-1154 LQLKPSATS
+1154 KNTSS
-1163 TTTTTPA
+1163 TT
-1170 TLSKHSAGG
+1170 K
-1179 AAAAATATTVN
+1179 TA
-1190 GSGMGTGVS
+1190 
-1199 AVATASETRIK
+1199 AVAQLTDGASSSTGAPSTSAASETRLK

-1218 RNLKNGMAAQRPD
+1218 RQLKNGMANQRPD
-1231 LGTIGGASGGRVRP
+1231 LGTIGGGGGGRVRP
-1245 DLGKVSDSSGTPST
+1245 DLGRVADSGSGSKATTPRS
-1259 ATASSMTA
+1259 
-1267 AKSSDN
+1267 
-1273 LDSRAASQSITQS
+1273 AASRREVAAARAEAEETAPQTITQA

>member
-1 MSLFSDI
+1 
-8 LQKKH
+8 
-13 QEPQHAKSTT
+13 
-23 KPTLPIINELVMDSE
+23 
-38 LESEA
+38 
-43 EESDDYSLNFV
+43 
-54 AGLGTTIQHL
+54 
-64 NSTSLSNSITSSSL
+64 
-78 NSLTSSCTKESNTTI
+78 
-93 SEQPSNASKHFENTY
+93 
-108 KLLGR
+108 
-113 HLESNCLRTADKL
+113 
-126 QQLDRLQAE
+126 
-135 SSLESSSL
+135 
-143 SSLTSLNSSCA
+143 
-154 AASLSAI
+154 
-161 VNGTKPAPTR
+161 
-171 LELELEAVE
+171 
-180 RMRVIVQQMKTT
+180 
-192 PKESQSVSASAPL
+192 
-205 LALLHDFAAKG
+205 
-216 QPAYN
+216 
-221 ANPNNSTP
+221 
-229 CTPAPSPI
+229 
-237 TGALPPEGPNFELPP
+237 
-252 GLLETASSWELMYYA
+252 
-267 SKNVDGKNCLKVVR
+267 
-281 SLLTNKVLCGN
+281 
-292 RVSQMTRAYDDIEA
+292 MTRAYDDIEA

-326 ELLTQNNGLEARVSD
+326 ELLTQNNALEARVSD
-341 LELDLKSANDD
+341 LEADLKSSNDD
-352 RAQLLHEL
+352 RAQLVHEL
-360 HKKNELISVL
+360 HKKNELIAVL

-396 KVNSLLDENKTLKS
+396 KVNALLDENRSLKS

-417 QTDEVEE
+417 ETDEVEE

-437 NDANSQYDNISLE
+437 NDANSQYDNLNLE

-493 HVTKENQNALAL
+493 NVTKENQNALAL

-537 QARSSFLGGLGTNGA
+537 QARSSFLGGLGTSGVGCNMMGGLLQP
-552 AAAVAVES
+552 ES

-571 SEISLDSGISGD
+571 SENSLDSGISGD
-583 SQRSADRISRMMSQL
+583 SQRAADRISRMMSQL
-598 PGGMGMGMT
+598 PAGAAGMAGAFGG
-607 TSLGSSSIYG
+607 SSIYG
-617 QPPYKRAFDT
+617 QAGGIGQVPPYQRVFDT
-627 VRCATK
+627 VRCAGK
-633 CGNYMDSGNVSMTQL
+633 SGNYMDSGNVSMTQL
-648 GAMSMSSSSGPR
+648 GAMSMSSASGPR
-660 MASMAYPAGSYYR
+660 MASMSYPAGSYYR

-683 GLKTLSNESLNSQS
+683 GLKTFSQESLNSQS

-732 RAMLSYAPAGTYNY
+732 RAMLSYAPVGTYNY
-746 DEPHQGRC
+746 DEPHAQKPH
-754 GGSAA
+754 GG
-759 QAAAA
+759 A
-764 GLGMGMNLPMGVR
+764 GDNLPVGVR
-777 TPDSIMSTGSG
+777 TPDSIMSTGSSG
-788 SSGLTTHQW
+788 MSASSAHMSASMSHQW
-797 RLPEKLQIVKPM
+797 RLPEKLQIIKPM

-826 SGLLE
+826 SGLLD

-860 VSEELGLGKQF
+860 VSEDLPGKQF
-871 EAPGCTYTYT
+871 ETAGSTYTYT
-881 NSMVMH
+881 TSVVMH

-895 LSFLSQSQVS
+895 LSFLSQSQMS

-919 PATPRAGMS
+919 PATPRAGLS

-943 GMLNERGIKAVTPSA
+943 SMLNERGIKAVTPSA

-984 QSPEPL
+984 ESPEPL
-990 FGLLSSG
+990 FALLSSG

-1003 KLVGSNSSSD
+1003 KLVGSPSSEGHL
-1013 AQLHRSLSKQQHQ
+1013 QRTLNKQQQ
-1026 QKVMLSQL
+1026 QKVMLSRL

-1039 RSLNLIEKVES
+1039 RSLKLVEKVES
-1050 IGLENIISA
+1050 IGLENIITT
-1059 QRGHGRGSGIANRS
+1059 QPGLGSGIANRS
-1073 SSPLSQLSNSSCDS
+1073 SSPLSLAGSSGGGS
-1087 LQSLHTSSNS
+1087 LRSLHTSSNS

-1111 VLHRG
+1111 VLHKG
-1116 LKSPTPTPV
+1116 LNSPSQSKAIGKPKAKV
-1125 TTNAT
+1125 A
-1130 QMPSSSSATT
+1130 PSQCSST
-1140 SAYNSEDSDDQGIV
+1140 SAYNSDDSDDQGIV
-1154 LQLKPSATS
+1154 MKP
-1163 TTTTTPA
+1163 TTTKPHTAPVAAPA
-1170 TLSKHSAGG
+1170 AGVG
-1179 AAAAATATTVN
+1179 GTAAAA
-1190 GSGMGTGVS
+1190 S
-1199 AVATASETRIK
+1199 ASETRLK

-1231 LGTIGGASGGRVRP
+1231 LGTIGGGRVRP
-1245 DLGKVSDSSGTPST
+1245 DLGKVEGADNNLVVAAAAAKT
-1259 ATASSMTA
+1259 ATGA
-1267 AKSSDN
+1267 AKNNDDN
-1273 LDSRAASQSITQS
+1273 KAAASQSITQA

>member
-1 MSLFSDI
+1 MPFLNSASRSKPN
-8 LQKKH
+8 Q
-13 QEPQHAKSTT
+13 QEPEPHHHGVRKLDS
-23 KPTLPIINELVMDSE
+23 LPIIVEQ
-38 LESEA
+38 EA
-43 EESDDYSLNFV
+43 DDYGQTFEHGN
-54 AGLGTTIQHL
+54 QL
-64 NSTSLSNSITSSSL
+64 NSTFSVDGEAGSSSTSLVESKSSSSL
-78 NSLTSSCTKESNTTI
+78 WSTASEDSLNATLITS
-93 SEQPSNASKHFENTY
+93 QPSNSSKHFENTY
-108 KLLGR
+108 KLLGQ
-113 HLESNCLRTADKL
+113 HLDFNCQRSADKRQHL
-126 QQLDRLQAE
+126 NGSASDFD
-135 SSLESSSL
+135 SL
-143 SSLTSLNSSCA
+143 SSCSSM
-154 AASLSAI
+154 SAI
-161 VNGTKPAPTR
+161 VNGIEPPPTR
-171 LELELEAVE
+171 LELELEAVD
-180 RMRVIVQQMKTT
+180 RMRCIVQQMKSGPKSMDT
-192 PKESQSVSASAPL
+192 PLGVSAPH
-205 LALLHDFAAKG
+205 LALLHDFASKG
-216 QPAYN
+216 QRKVEASVPG
-221 ANPNNSTP
+221 TP
-229 CTPAPSPI
+229 VPSPI
-237 TGALPPEGPNFELPP
+237 TGALEAPHFELPQE
-252 GLLETASSWELMYYA
+252 LLQAASSWEVMYYA

-326 ELLTQNNGLEARVSD
+326 ELLTQNNALEARVAD
-341 LELDLKSANDD
+341 LETDLKASNDD
-352 RAQLLHEL
+352 RAQLVHEL

-370 TNDADDGTDADTPTM
+370 TNDADDGTDTDTPTM

-391 DLLQK
+391 DLLQR
-396 KVNSLLDENKTLKS
+396 KVNSLLDENKSLKC

-424 HERRLMADISAQL
+424 HERQLMADISAQL
-437 NDANSQYDNISLE
+437 NDANSQYDNLSLE

-463 QIVSL
+463 QIVNL

-537 QARSSFLGGLGTNGA
+537 QARSSFLGGLGTSGA
-552 AAAVAVES
+552 GMGGLFPPDS
-560 LQSELMESSLY
+560 LHCELMESSLY
-571 SEISLDSGISGD
+571 SENSLDSGISGD
-583 SQRSADRISRMMSQL
+583 SQRSADRISRMMMHMPS
-598 PGGMGMGMT
+598 GGM
-607 TSLGSSSIYG
+607 SSSAMGGSVYAG
-617 QPPYKRAFDT
+617 AGNVPPYKRVFDT
-627 VRCATK
+627 VRCAGK
-633 CGNYMDSGNVSMTQL
+633 SGNYMDSGNVSMTQL

-673 GASGGSSNSL
+673 GGSNQSL
-683 GLKTLSNESLNSQS
+683 GVKTLSSESLNSQS

-746 DEPHQGRC
+746 DEP
-754 GGSAA
+754 
-759 QAAAA
+759 
-764 GLGMGMNLPMGVR
+764 MGHGTGNVRNSDLPLGVR
-777 TPDSIMSTGSG
+777 TPDSIMSTGSSGMSG
-788 SSGLTTHQW
+788 STNHMSASMTHQW
-797 RLPEKLQIVKPM
+797 RLPEKLQIIKPM

-826 SGLLE
+826 SGLLD

-845 DLGMQVY
+845 DLGMQIY

-860 VSEELGLGKQF
+860 VSDDLPGKQF
-871 EAPGCTYTYT
+871 EAPGCTFTYT

-895 LSFLSQSQVS
+895 LSFLSQSQMS

-919 PATPRAGMS
+919 PATPRAGLS

-958 LNTPAGPNYSPTVTP
+958 LNTPAGPNFSPTVTP

-1003 KLVGSNSSSD
+1003 KIVGDQHQQQQQKQRS
-1013 AQLHRSLSKQQHQ
+1013 SLSKQQQ
-1026 QKVMLSQL
+1026 QKIMLSHL

-1059 QRGHGRGSGIANRS
+1059 QRGLGSGIANRS
-1073 SSPLSQLSNSSCDS
+1073 SSPLSSGS

-1116 LKSPTPTPV
+1116 LKSPTP
-1125 TTNAT
+1125 AT
-1130 QMPSSSSATT
+1130 ASTSAAAAAAGPGISTSSST
-1140 SAYNSEDSDDQGIV
+1140 SAYNSDDSDDQGLVMKI
-1154 LQLKPSATS
+1154 KPSKSATP
-1163 TTTTTPA
+1163 TTTGAAQSQP
-1170 TLSKHSAGG
+1170 SAG
-1179 AAAAATATTVN
+1179 TTTN
-1190 GSGMGTGVS
+1190 G
-1199 AVATASETRIK
+1199 TASETRLK

-1218 RNLKNGMAAQRPD
+1218 RQLKNGMANQRPD
-1231 LGTIGGASGGRVRP
+1231 LGTISGAGGGGRVRP
-1245 DLGKVSDSSGTPST
+1245 DLGKVADSGSSKLSTKRSEAKPAEEEEATPQT
-1259 ATASSMTA
+1259 
-1267 AKSSDN
+1267 
-1273 LDSRAASQSITQS
+1273 ITQA

>member
-1 MSLFSDI
+1 MPLLNSASRSKPSQQDP
-8 LQKKH
+8 
-13 QEPQHAKSTT
+13 EPQYPIK
-23 KPTLPIINELVMDSE
+23 KLEVLPIIVEQ
-38 LESEA
+38 EA
-43 EESDDYSLNFV
+43 DDYGQIFENGS
-54 AGLGTTIQHL
+54 QL
-64 NSTSLSNSITSSSL
+64 NSTFGVDEEASSTTSLALSKSSSSL
-78 NSLTSSCTKESNTTI
+78 LSTASEDSLNATLITS
-93 SEQPSNASKHFENTY
+93 QPSNSSKHFENTY
-108 KLLGR
+108 KLLGQ
-113 HLESNCLRTADKL
+113 HLDSNCQRSADLL
-126 QQLDRLQAE
+126 QQINGTGSEFD
-135 SSLESSSL
+135 SI
-143 SSLTSLNSSCA
+143 SSC
-154 AASLSAI
+154 SSMSAI
-161 VNGTKPAPTR
+161 VNGIEPPPTR
-171 LELELEAVE
+171 LELELEAVD
-180 RMRVIVQQMKTT
+180 RMRCIVQQMKSG
-192 PKESQSVSASAPL
+192 PKSMDPQLGGSAPL
-205 LALLHDFAAKG
+205 LALLHDFASKG
-216 QPAYN
+216 QRKAGGSVPG
-221 ANPNNSTP
+221 TP
-229 CTPAPSPI
+229 VPSPI
-237 TGALPPEGPNFELPP
+237 TGPLEAPLFELPP
-252 GLLETASSWELMYYA
+252 ELLQAASSWELMYYA

-326 ELLTQNNGLEARVSD
+326 ELLTQNNALEARVAD
-341 LELDLKSANDD
+341 LEVDLKASNDD
-352 RAQLLHEL
+352 RAQLVHEL

-370 TNDADDGTDADTPTM
+370 TNDADDGTDTDTPTM

-391 DLLQK
+391 DLLQR
-396 KVNSLLDENKTLKS
+396 KVNTLLDENKSLKC

-424 HERRLMADISAQL
+424 HERQLMADISAQL
-437 NDANSQYDNISLE
+437 SDANSQYDNISLE

-537 QARSSFLGGLGTNGA
+537 QARSSFLGGLGTSGA
-552 AAAVAVES
+552 GVGGGFYQPDS
-560 LQSELMESSLY
+560 LHCELMESSLY
-571 SEISLDSGISGD
+571 SENSLDSGISGD
-583 SQRSADRISRMMSQL
+583 TQRSADRIGRMMMHMPS
-598 PGGMGMGMT
+598 GGMSASMG
-607 TSLGSSSIYG
+607 GSIYAG
-617 QPPYKRAFDT
+617 AGNVPPYKRVFDT
-627 VRCATK
+627 VRCAGK
-633 CGNYMDSGNVSMTQL
+633 SGNYMDSGNVSMTQL
-648 GAMSMSSSSGPR
+648 GAMSMSSTSGPR

-673 GASGGSSNSL
+673 GGSSQSL
-683 GLKTLSNESLNSQS
+683 GVKTLSSESLNSQS

-746 DEPHQGRC
+746 DEPTAHG
-754 GGSAA
+754 AA
-759 QAAAA
+759 NDRNS
-764 GLGMGMNLPMGVR
+764 NLPLGVR
-777 TPDSIMSTGSG
+777 TPDSIMSTGSSGMSG
-788 SSGLTTHQW
+788 STNHMSASMTHQW
-797 RLPEKLQIVKPM
+797 RLPEKLQIIKPM

-826 SGLLE
+826 SGLLD

-845 DLGMQVY
+845 DLGMQIY

-860 VSEELGLGKQF
+860 VSDDLPGKQF
-871 EAPGCTYTYT
+871 EAPGCTFTYT

-895 LSFLSQSQVS
+895 LSFLSQSQMS

-919 PATPRAGMS
+919 PATPRAGLS

-958 LNTPAGPNYSPTVTP
+958 LNTPAGPNFSPTVTP

-1003 KLVGSNSSSD
+1003 KIVGD
-1013 AQLHRSLSKQQHQ
+1013 QQQQQKHRSSLSKQQQ
-1026 QKVMLSQL
+1026 QKIMLSHL

-1059 QRGHGRGSGIANRS
+1059 QRGLGSGIANRS
-1073 SSPLSQLSNSSCDS
+1073 SSPLSSGS

-1116 LKSPTPTPV
+1116 LKSPTPAAPLSSPAAGGGVAIST
-1125 TTNAT
+1125 
-1130 QMPSSSSATT
+1130 SSST
-1140 SAYNSEDSDDQGIV
+1140 SAYNSDDSDDQGLVMKI
-1154 LQLKPSATS
+1154 KPSKS
-1163 TTTTTPA
+1163 TTPA
-1170 TLSKHSAGG
+1170 TT
-1179 AAAAATATTVN
+1179 AAAQSQPTSGSSAQATTSTN
-1190 GSGMGTGVS
+1190 G
-1199 AVATASETRIK
+1199 TASETRLK

-1218 RNLKNGMAAQRPD
+1218 RQLKNGMATQRPD
-1231 LGTIGGASGGRVRP
+1231 LGTISGGGGVGGRVRP
-1245 DLGKVSDSSGTPST
+1245 DLGKVADSGGSKLGTKRNE
-1259 ATASSMTA
+1259 AKA
-1267 AKSSDN
+1267 AEEE
-1273 LDSRAASQSITQS
+1273 AAPQSITQA